1 MELKNYQKKVIEDLK
16 NYLNKITESGDY
28 EKGYSLFWSEK
39 GITVGTQIFP
49 KYNNEIK
56 NTPHICFK
64 VPTGGGKTFIA
75 ANAIKPVFDAM
86 PPAKSKAVVWLVPSD
101 AILEQVTKSLTDPYH
116 PYRQAISRDFGG
128 RVEIYTKQ
136 QLLNGQNFNPTSVQ
150 EQLSIFIL
158 SYDSIRSSKKD
169 GRKVYQE
176 NGNLAGFPKT
186 FTHQETL
193 LKDIDDTALIQVINQ
208 LSPLVIVDESHHA
221 VSNLSI
227 EMLNNLN
234 PSFVIDLTATPKKN
248 SNIISFI
255 DSIELKRENM
265 VKLPLIAYNRKTKED
280 VIIDAV
286 DLRNRLETFAKD
298 ETEYIR
304 PIVLFQAEPK
314 GKTESETFEKLK
326 NNLIEIGIKKEQ
338 IAIKTANI
346 NEIKNID
353 LLSPKCEIRY
363 IITIN
368 ALKEG
373 WDCPFAYIL
382 ATLANRSSR
391 IDVEQIVGRILRQP
405 YTKTHKNEFLNL
417 SYVLTSSDTFSQ
429 TADNIIKGLNNAG
442 FSKKDYRIAIE
453 EEKLIEKPKDDQNT
467 LTQFIGSA
475 ENEKTD
481 EDAKTDENTD
491 SEFEFSFDTRTV
503 KDKLK
508 HREEEHADNSDGT
521 TAGFLQTASELNKEY
536 TRVNEENA
544 QYSVDTLS
552 TDIRD
557 KMSKSEICEEFRNE
571 LDEFSLPQFYVLEK
585 ESIFYKGGKI
595 PLTKESLG
603 RNFSLKGKST
613 DIDFERID
621 DEIGKIDLTEYESVP
636 KFLKLSE
643 PEVKYF
649 KQTFA
654 ETPRESKIRAAKKLL
669 HAKLNAL
676 NNIESSD
683 LNRYID
689 LIVEGLNPD
698 QLTELQTNTI
708 SYSEKIKKHIENL
721 LEEYRYN
728 YFKELSDTDQI
739 TCEDSFKLK
748 PQLPI
753 QDGVTTLA
761 KSLYTIEGRMN
772 DFERKVIEYVASCD
786 NVLWWHRNLEKQEF
800 YINGFIYHYP
810 DFIVKTCGGKIIL
823 IETKGDWLDNRNSQL
838 KARLG
843 SIWQNKAGS
852 NYFYFMVY
860 ESQTSEAD
868 GVYSFAKFK
877 EIIRNIP

>member
-28 EKGYSLFWSEK
+28 EKAYSLFWSEK

-75 ANAIKPVFDAM
+75 ANSIKPVFDAM
-86 PPAKSKAVVWLVPSD
+86 PSAKTKAVVWLVPSD
-101 AILEQVTKSLTDPYH
+101 AILEQVTKNLTDPNH

-136 QLLNGQNFNPTSVQ
+136 QLLNGQNFNPTSVR
-150 EQLSIFIL
+150 EHLSIFIL

-176 NGNLAGFPKT
+176 NGNLAEFSKT

-221 VSNLSI
+221 VSDLSI

-326 NNLIEIGIKKEQ
+326 KDLIDIGIKKEQ

-346 NEIKNID
+346 NEIRNID

-373 WDCPFAYIL
+373 WA
-382 ATLANRSSR
+382 
-391 IDVEQIVGRILRQP
+391 IDGRL
-405 YTKTHKNEFLNL
+405 
-417 SYVLTSSDTFSQ
+417 
-429 TADNIIKGLNNAG
+429 
-442 FSKKDYRIAIE
+442 
-453 EEKLIEKPKDDQNT
+453 
-467 LTQFIGSA
+467 
-475 ENEKTD
+475 
-481 EDAKTDENTD
+481 
-491 SEFEFSFDTRTV
+491 
-503 KDKLK
+503 
-508 HREEEHADNSDGT
+508 
-521 TAGFLQTASELNKEY
+521 
-536 TRVNEENA
+536 
-544 QYSVDTLS
+544 
-552 TDIRD
+552 
-557 KMSKSEICEEFRNE
+557 
-571 LDEFSLPQFYVLEK
+571 
-585 ESIFYKGGKI
+585 
-595 PLTKESLG
+595 
-603 RNFSLKGKST
+603 
-613 DIDFERID
+613 
-621 DEIGKIDLTEYESVP
+621 
-636 KFLKLSE
+636 
-643 PEVKYF
+643 
-649 KQTFA
+649 
-654 ETPRESKIRAAKKLL
+654 
-669 HAKLNAL
+669 
-676 NNIESSD
+676 
-683 LNRYID
+683 
-689 LIVEGLNPD
+689 
-698 QLTELQTNTI
+698 
-708 SYSEKIKKHIENL
+708 
-721 LEEYRYN
+721 
-728 YFKELSDTDQI
+728 
-739 TCEDSFKLK
+739 
-748 PQLPI
+748 
-753 QDGVTTLA
+753 
-761 KSLYTIEGRMN
+761 
-772 DFERKVIEYVASCD
+772 
-786 NVLWWHRNLEKQEF
+786 
-800 YINGFIYHYP
+800 
-810 DFIVKTCGGKIIL
+810 
-823 IETKGDWLDNRNSQL
+823 
-838 KARLG
+838 
-843 SIWQNKAGS
+843 
-852 NYFYFMVY
+852 
-860 ESQTSEAD
+860 
-868 GVYSFAKFK
+868 
-877 EIIRNIP
+877 

>member
-28 EKGYSLFWSEK
+28 EKAYNLFWSEK

-86 PPAKSKAVVWLVPSD
+86 PSAKTKAVVWLVPSD
-101 AILEQVTKSLTDPYH
+101 AILEQVTKNLTDPYH

-136 QLLNGQNFNPTSVQ
+136 QLLNGQNFNSTTVR

-193 LKDIDDTALIQVINQ
+193 LKGIDDTALIQVINQ

-221 VSNLSI
+221 VSDLSI

-248 SNIISFI
+248 SNIISYI

-286 DLRNRLETFAKD
+286 DLRNHLETFAKD

-326 NNLIEIGIKKEQ
+326 NDLIEIGIKKEQ

-382 ATLANRSSR
+382 ATLANRSSKV
-391 IDVEQIVGRILRQP
+391 DVEQIVGRILRQP
-405 YTKTHKNEFLNL
+405 YTKTQKNEFLNL

-442 FSKKDYRIAIE
+442 FSKKDYRLALDEGKIGE
-453 EEKLIEKPKDDQNT
+453 ETDQGT
-467 LTQFIGSA
+467 LTPYIEPTTDTSA
-475 ENEKTD
+475 ESTTESP
-481 EDAKTDENTD
+481 EDLLT
-491 SEFEFSFDTRTV
+491 FDKRSV
-503 KDKLK
+503 KEGIK
-508 HREEEHADNSDGT
+508 HRSEDKSKSPDNST
-521 TAGFLQTASELNKEY
+521 SELLQTASNQNNDYNLQ
-536 TRVNEENA
+536 NEQNA
-544 QYSVDTLS
+544 QDTEGTLS
-552 TDIRD
+552 AEIID
-557 KMSKSEICEEFRNE
+557 KMSKSEINPQFINE
-571 LDEFSLPQFYVLEK
+571 LSELSLPQFYITEK
-585 ESIFYKGGKI
+585 ESIFCKGGKVV
-595 PLTKESLG
+595 LTKENLG

-613 DIDFERID
+613 EIDFDRID
-621 DEIGKIDLTEYESVP
+621 DDVGKIDISEYESVP

-649 KQTFA
+649 KQTFS
-654 ETPRESKIRAAKKLL
+654 EIPRESKIREAKKLL
-669 HAKLNAL
+669 HTKLNVI
-676 NNIESSD
+676 NNIESND

-689 LIVEGLNPD
+689 RIVEGMTPD
-698 QLTELQTNTI
+698 QLTELQTRTKQ
-708 SYSEKIKKHIENL
+708 YSKKIEKHIESL
-721 LEEYRYN
+721 LDDYRADR
-728 YFKELSDTDQI
+728 FKVLSDTDQI
-739 TCEDSFKLK
+739 TCEASFKLK

-753 QDGVTTLA
+753 QKGVTTLA
-761 KSLYTIEGRMN
+761 KSLYTIEGEMN

-786 NVLWWHRNLEKQEF
+786 NVLWWHRNLEKHGF
-800 YINGFIYHYP
+800 YINGFINHYP
-810 DFIVKTCGGKIIL
+810 DFIVKTKSGKIIL
-823 IETKGDWLDNRNSQL
+823 LEPKGDWLDNDVTRL
-838 KARLG
+838 KAKLG
-843 SIWQNKAGS
+843 EKWKTKAGS
-852 NYFYFMVY
+852 NYYYFMVF
-860 ESQTSEAD
+860 ETHTSEAD

-877 EIIRNIP
+877 EIIQNLS